1 MESKWKLEINVRSFS
16 ISPKSASF
24 GHLHP
29 LEKSSSTAL
38 KCLTQLINQRSFSNN
53 HDMMLLLS
61 SVLCHP
67 FPRGRAC
74 QNTDEGKGSS
84 NLSSPCFDQLSTDE
98 GNIYL
103 LSFALLLIHA
113 HLAHSEDYG
122 SCNCTWYHQQSHNS
136 ATFLQPD
143 TFPHSPAHLFVQ
155 LFRAS
160 LTSIKEDLIGGGGS
174 QVMIPNSL
182 LLYPEPL
189 VRGGSRG
196 SGDDVNPIHC

>member
-1 MESKWKLEINVRSFS
+1 MIWCCCYPLCCATPSHEEEPAKIQMRERVPPIWAHPALTSFLRMREIQKKTREMV
-16 ISPKSASF
+16 
-24 GHLHP
+24 
-29 LEKSSSTAL
+29 AL
-38 KCLTQLINQRSFSNN
+38 IWPS
-53 HDMMLLLS
+53 
-61 SVLCHP
+61 
-67 FPRGRAC
+67 
-74 QNTDEGKGSS
+74 
-84 NLSSPCFDQLSTDE
+84 LST
-98 GNIYL
+98 NIYL